1 MVNIYFQR
9 SVVFHFKMSSKSGY
23 DEEMLPT
30 PEEALAE
37 IDKLEAEVRDL
48 RRALQQEQD
57 ETEHYSEILSR
68 DLAETDRLLEDGSRK
83 LMETRQLEEREEF
96 LRRTCHDI
104 EQSTALLAQLEIQ
117 SRTRMEQEM
126 EATARLEMELSCTL
140 DEMRGR
146 VLVVEQ
152 DFRSM
157 KGFEN
162 IENLSTQVKERK
174 EMLNKRVEELEMK
187 MRNQVTLKGWVG

>member
-1 MVNIYFQR
+1 
-9 SVVFHFKMSSKSGY
+9 
-23 DEEMLPT
+23 MLPT

-57 ETEHYSEILSR
+57 ETEHFSQILSR
-68 DLAETDRLLEDGSRK
+68 DLAETDRLLLDSSRK

-96 LRRTCHDI
+96 LRRTCRDI

-140 DEMRGR
+140 EEMRGR

-157 KGFEN
+157 KGFEI
-162 IENLSTQVKERK
+162 IEKLELKAKEQK
-174 EMLNKRVEELEMK
+174 ELLNRQVEELEMK
-187 MRNQVTLKGWVG
+187 MRNQVI